1 MRLRPVRRDDAPA
14 AFTLVSDDLVMRNLL
29 WDGPSSVED
38 VAIAFEAMGLPG
50 DGGGDAGYT
59 FAIEAVTRT
68 GIIGCIAALPRQH
81 PRQFDIGYWLG
92 VPHWGGGLMTDAV
105 RLVTHTPG
113 ILGGFLASICCCLWH
128 RMSYAI

>member
-1 MRLRPVRRDDAPA
+1 MSAEGVNIRDLRQFRDLELVGDKVRLRPVRRDDAPA
-14 AFTLVSDDLVMRNLL
+14 AFTLVSDDLITRNFL

-68 GIIGCIAALPRQH
+68 GIIGCIVALSRQH

-92 VPHWGGGLMTDAV
+92 VPHWGA
-105 RLVTHTPG
+105 
-113 ILGGFLASICCCLWH
+113 A
-128 RMSYAI
+128 